1 MNQRIKVL
9 VVDDDPDVLFA
20 TSRIVKSAGYEVF
33 EASTGALCM
42 ETAQENRPD
51 LILLDVVLPDVDGT
65 KLCRE
70 IKSDPALKATFV
82 VLISGAKT
90 SSHDQA
96 DGLDVGA
103 DGYIARPISNREL
116 KARVDAMARI
126 YVAERERDRLI
137 VDLKE
142 ALSKVKLLS
151 GLLPICSNCKKIRD
165 DQGYWNQIEKYIGE
179 HSNAQFSHGICP
191 ECAKKL
197 YPDFDLY
204 DDEGKPIL

>member
-33 EASTGALCM
+33 QASTGALSM
-42 ETAQENRPD
+42 KTAREIRPD
-51 LILLDVVLPDVDGT
+51 IVLLDVVLPDVDGR

-70 IKSDPALKATFV
+70 IKSDPELKAIFV
-82 VLISGAKT
+82 VLISGTKT

-126 YVAERERDRLI
+126 YMAERERDRLI
-137 VDLKE
+137 VELKE

-151 GLLPICSNCKKIRD
+151 GLLPICASCKKIRD
-165 DQGYWNQIEKYIGE
+165 DQGYWNQVEKYIGE
-179 HSNAQFSHGICP
+179 HSDARFSHSICP
-191 ECAKKL
+191 ECVKKL
-197 YPDFDLY
+197 YPDLDIY
-204 DDEGKPIL
+204 DDDGKLI

>member
-20 TSRIVKSAGYEVF
+20 TSRIVKSAGYEVL
-33 EASTGALCM
+33 EASTGAQCM
-42 ETAQENRPD
+42 ETAREIRPD

-65 KLCRE
+65 KVCRE

-90 SSHDQA
+90 SSLEQA

-126 YVAERERDRLI
+126 YIAEQERDRLI
-137 VDLKE
+137 VELKE

-151 GLLPICSNCKKIRD
+151 GLIPICANCKKIRD
-165 DQGYWNQIEKYIGE
+165 DQGYWNRIEKYIGE
-179 HSNAQFSHGICP
+179 HSNAQFTHSICP

-197 YPDFDLY
+197 YPDLEIY
-204 DDEGKPIL
+204 DDEGKLI

>member
-42 ETAQENRPD
+42 KTARENRPD

-70 IKSDPALKATFV
+70 IKSDPELKATFV
-82 VLISGAKT
+82 VLISGTKI

-137 VDLKE
+137 IELKE

-151 GLLPICSNCKKIRD
+151 GLLPICANCKKIRD
-165 DQGYWNQIEKYIGE
+165 DQGYWNQVEKYIGE
-179 HSNAQFSHGICP
+179 HSNAQFTHSICP
-191 ECAKKL
+191 ECVKKL
-197 YPDFDLY
+197 YPDLDIY
-204 DDEGKPIL
+204 DDDGKLI